1 MKVSKILD
9 VDVVFALF
17 FIGLLIAGSCSI
29 HKNENICKQAMHLR
43 GEVISIIPH
52 GKSRTVTLKTHVGTI
67 QVFDVPYEQP
77 ITTELP
83 ACKNKKGEWVWVMP

>member
-1 MKVSKILD
+1 MKRSRWLDEDIVLYGILIIF
-9 VDVVFALF
+9 VLV
-17 FIGLLIAGSCSI
+17 ISCSI
-29 HKNENICKQAMHLR
+29 HRNENICKGATHLR
-43 GEVISIIPH
+43 GEVVSIIPH
-52 GKSRTVTLKTHVGTI
+52 SKSRTVTLKTHVGTI